1 MASIPT
7 RLPTPDADAQLRSQ
21 QLAQIIQQTIQ
32 KSDGWISLA
41 QFMQIAL
48 YTPTLGYYSGGAQ
61 KFGDIVKGGGD
72 FVTAPEM
79 TPFFGL
85 TVANQVA
92 EVLAQTGGNVL
103 ELGAGT
109 GKLAL
114 SVLQGLQEKNQLPEH
129 YFILDVSAHLR
140 QMQRE
145 ALSTHLPAE
154 VFARVKWLDT
164 LPEQFTGVV
173 LGNEVLDAIA
183 VHLVVKKNGEWLERG
198 VTFEDGLQWQDR
210 DLENQNLVSHLQ
222 VDLPE
227 GYLTEVCPAANGLIA
242 SLANSLQQGMILML
256 DYGFGVLEYYH
267 PHRSQGTLMCHYQH
281 HSHDNP
287 LILLGLQDI
296 TAHVNFT
303 AVAETALENSL
314 ECLGYVNQAQF
325 LINAGITDYLKQM
338 PNDLTDEH
346 YLRAVSAVQKLLS
359 PAEMGELFKV
369 IALTKGI
376 TTPLVGFTQGD
387 KRHTL

>member
-32 KSDGWISLA
+32 KFNGWIPFA
-41 QFMQIAL
+41 TFMQQAL
-48 YTPTLGYYSGGAQ
+48 YTPALGYYSGGGK
-61 KFGDIVKGGGD
+61 KFGMGGD

-79 TPFFGL
+79 TPLFGL

-92 EVLAQTGGNVL
+92 EVLAQIGGDVL

-114 SVLQGLQEKNQLPEH
+114 SVLQGLHAQKKLPDH
-129 YFILDVSAHLR
+129 YYILDVSAHLR
-140 QMQRE
+140 QVQKE
-145 ALSTHLPAE
+145 TLQSELPPE
-154 VFARVKWLDT
+154 VFARVLWLDT

-198 VTFEDGLQWQDR
+198 VIFENGFKWQDR
-210 DLENQNLVSHLQ
+210 PLENLNLVSHLPA
-222 VDLPE
+222 DLPE
-227 GYLTEVCPAANGLIA
+227 GYLTEVCPASNGLIA
-242 SLANSLQQGMILML
+242 SLANVLQSGMMLML
-256 DYGFGVLEYYH
+256 DYGFGAREYYH
-267 PHRSQGTLMCHYQH
+267 PQRNQGTLMCHFQQR
-281 HSHDNP
+281 SHDNP

-303 AVAETALENSL
+303 AIAETALENGL
-314 ECLGYVNQAQF
+314 ECMGYVNQAQF
-325 LINAGITDYLKQM
+325 LINAGITELLEQM
-338 PNDLTDEH
+338 PNDIEDGR
-346 YLRAVSAVQKLLS
+346 YLRAVSAVQKLVS

-369 IALTKGI
+369 IALTKNI
-376 TTPLVGFTQGD
+376 EPPLLGFAHGD

>member
-21 QLAQIIQQTIQ
+21 QLAQIIQQAIQ
-32 KSDGWISLA
+32 KYDGWISFA
-41 QFMQIAL
+41 QFMQMAL

-61 KFGDIVKGGGD
+61 KFGDVVKGGGD

-79 TPFFGL
+79 TPLFGL

-92 EVLAQTGGNVL
+92 EVLAQTGGDVL

-109 GKLAL
+109 GKLSL
-114 SVLQGLQEKNQLPEH
+114 SVLQGLHTHKQLPNH
-129 YFILDVSAHLR
+129 YYILDVSAHLR
-140 QMQRE
+140 HVQQE
-145 ALSTHLPAE
+145 TLQADLPTE

-183 VHLVVKKNGEWLERG
+183 VHLVVKSNGQWLERG
-198 VTFEDGLQWQDR
+198 VTFEYGLQWQDR
-210 DLENQNLVSHLQ
+210 VLHSQSLVNQLPD
-222 VDLPE
+222 DLPD
-227 GYLTEVCPAANGLIA
+227 GYLTEVCPAAYGLIA
-242 SLANSLQQGMILML
+242 SVANNLQQGMILML
-256 DYGFGVLEYYH
+256 DYGFGEREYYH
-267 PHRSQGTLMCHYQH
+267 PQRNQGTLMCHYQH

-303 AVAETALENSL
+303 TIAEAALENGM

-325 LINAGITDYLKQM
+325 LINAGITEFLNSM
-338 PNDLTDEH
+338 PNDLEDGR
-346 YLRAVSAVQKLLS
+346 YLRAVSAVQKLVS

-376 TTPLVGFTQGD
+376 TTPLIGFAQGD